1 MMVAG
6 ASGAAAVLAS
16 GQPASA
22 APAVAGSGA
31 TPQDYGAVGDGVA
44 DDTAAINQCLAA
56 NRAVDF
62 GGPENTYLISDT
74 LYVQQSVPQVLTAAG
89 ATIKAGAAVNMM
101 RLKNARHSVRGLAF
115 DGDNQSAG
123 IGIIVEGTTQ
133 RCAIEGCS
141 FLNVAACA
149 VSVSPGAHY
158 TRIVGCFMDHCG
170 QAASVSQNNF
180 RSSIYV
186 ADADSVLVLDNDV
199 LRCNWGIIFRGETD
213 ISLYNCRGNTVSC
226 ISPAPA
232 ASQGISNGNG
242 RSGRIENN
250 TILAFA
256 DNSIDCHGCTNM
268 TITGNSTSGGKDGV
282 FVGDAP
288 SSSIT
293 ITGNVFRGPQRGVRV
308 LTGTD
313 GALVIGV
320 VISANTVSN
329 PTDGGIQVSESGTA
343 QISGITVTDNE
354 LNIGDAGTY
363 GIKMTNVEASRVSGN
378 RIHRSSQH
386 AINLTGVDIVD
397 VSDNLI
403 QDAGHPTP
411 STYDAIYVT
420 GSNRVL
426 ARNNIVYGGARYA
439 VNLTGGTGMTVTGT
453 RWRSVSPGGVNNAA
467 TGTVQSDNVQF

>member
-1 MMVAG
+1 
-6 ASGAAAVLAS
+6 
-16 GQPASA
+16 
-22 APAVAGSGA
+22 
-31 TPQDYGAVGDGVA
+31 
-44 DDTAAINQCLAA
+44 
-56 NRAVDF
+56 
-62 GGPENTYLISDT
+62 
-74 LYVQQSVPQVLTAAG
+74 
-89 ATIKAGAAVNMM
+89 
-101 RLKNARHSVRGLAF
+101 
-115 DGDNQSAG
+115 
-123 IGIIVEGTTQ
+123 
-133 RCAIEGCS
+133 
-141 FLNVAACA
+141 
-149 VSVSPGAHY
+149 
-158 TRIVGCFMDHCG
+158 
-170 QAASVSQNNF
+170 
-180 RSSIYV
+180 
-186 ADADSVLVLDNDV
+186 
-199 LRCNWGIIFRGETD
+199 
-213 ISLYNCRGNTVSC
+213 
-226 ISPAPA
+226 
-232 ASQGISNGNG
+232 
-242 RSGRIENN
+242 
-250 TILAFA
+250 
-256 DNSIDCHGCTNM
+256 
-268 TITGNSTSGGKDGV
+268 DGV

-426 ARNNIVYGGARYA
+426 ARNNIVYGG
-439 VNLTGGTGMTVTGT
+439 
-453 RWRSVSPGGVNNAA
+453 
-467 TGTVQSDNVQF
+467 